1 MATGPIKPSRWPVLS
16 PLLDEL
22 LELPAE
28 AREARLAAIRLRD
41 PALADEL
48 APWASEIDRLDGTVF
63 LDQPALPPP
72 RDMAGQVVGA
82 YELVRELGR
91 GGMGSAWLARRT
103 DGRFEG
109 EVAIKFLA
117 SGLFSA
123 AAGERFAREGSIM
136 ARLAHPHIARL
147 LDAGHLAPAIGP
159 PQPYLVMEY
168 VPGEPID
175 DHCQQ
180 RALPLAARLRL
191 FLDVLDA
198 VAHAHSRLIL
208 HRDLK
213 PANILVTAAGEVKL
227 LDFGIAKLLDA
238 ANPGELT
245 QQAGN
250 AFTPKYAA
258 PEQIQGGD
266 VTTGTDVFALGV
278 LLFQLLSGRMPW
290 EPPAESTPSAWLAV
304 LAREPQR
311 VSAAALEA
319 GGPDARSR
327 ARELRGDL
335 DIIVARALKLQP
347 AERYAS
353 AAALAADLRHH
364 LAHEPIA
371 ARIDSWSYRSARF
384 LRRHRVA
391 VGAGVLSVGALA
403 TSASVAVHEA
413 RQARQQQVQ
422 AEGLIEFMLGDLPA
436 KLKPVGRL
444 DALDAVGDRALA
456 YYAAQAPGSLDAAS
470 LGRRAR
476 ALHLMGEITEQ
487 TGRLDDAARRFAEA
501 AASTAELLAR
511 HPDDAEHVFNHSQS
525 EYWVGFVAR
534 SRGLRA
540 EAERA
545 FLSYQS
551 LAQQLTRIAPDNLD
565 WRIEVAYAGQ
575 NLGILQLESGRAADA
590 LASFER
596 TRQAWQEVVKARPAM
611 ALDLA
616 NTHGWIAK
624 SHEARGD
631 EPAAIAALRAKFEA
645 LDQVPDA
652 ARNRDVQFQVGV
664 AHYDIGVLLLAQ
676 GQAGA
681 ALESVRLARELFTS
695 LVQLE
700 PQNMDWLALLGSTWA
715 SQAEIGFGATEGA
728 VALVELQ
735 RLSARLLAAPQRK
748 LRWWLVLQGRL
759 LTLRARAAAPGATA
773 ELQGWIDEVARVVVQ
788 GQTLDAEQTR
798 IAVAAGL
805 ALGDSR
811 KREGRMADATAAW
824 QLAMARVQPGVQ
836 RADPPALVLAARLAW
851 RQGALQEA
859 RELAEKLGSTTY
871 RHPDVLAMR
880 KELTLAPAPG
890 RL

>member
-1 MATGPIKPSRWPVLS
+1 MANPPLEPRRWSELS

-22 LELPAE
+22 LELPPSE
-28 AREARLAAIRLRD
+28 RPARLAALRQRD

-48 APWASEIDRLDGTVF
+48 APWVGELARLDRSPF
-63 LDQPALPPP
+63 LNEPALPPP
-72 RDMAGQVVGA
+72 PDLAGQVVGA
-82 YELVRELGR
+82 YQLVRELGR

-117 SGLFSA
+117 MGLFSA

-147 LDAGHLAPAIGP
+147 LDAGHLTPAVGP

-175 DHCQQ
+175 AYCQQ
-180 RALPLAARLRL
+180 RALPLEARLQL

-213 PANILVTAAGEVKL
+213 PANILVTANGDVKL

-238 ANPGELT
+238 ASPGELT
-245 QQAGN
+245 QLAGN
-250 AFTPKYAA
+250 AFTPQYAA
-258 PEQIQGGD
+258 PEQMQGGD

-278 LLFQLLSGRMPW
+278 LLYLLLSGCLPW
-290 EPPAESTPSAWLAV
+290 EAPADNTLSAWQAV
-304 LAREPQR
+304 WQREPPR
-311 VSAAALEA
+311 LSDAARSAA
-319 GGPDARSR
+319 GPEVRHR

-335 DIIVARALKLQP
+335 DAIVARALKQQP
-347 AERYAS
+347 ADRYAS
-353 AAALAADLRHH
+353 AAALAADLRRH
-364 LAHEPIA
+364 LAHEPIS
-371 ARIDSWSYRSARF
+371 ARGDSWSYRSARF

-391 VGAGVLSVGALA
+391 VGAGTLVVLALA
-403 TSASVAVHEA
+403 TSASVALYEA

-511 HPDDAEHVFNHSQS
+511 HPNDAEHVFNHAQS

-534 SRGLRA
+534 RRGLRA

-545 FLSYQS
+545 FLSYQA
-551 LAQQLTRIAPDNLD
+551 LARQLARLMPDKLD
-565 WRIEVAYAGQ
+565 GPIEVAYAGH
-575 NLGILQLESGRAADA
+575 NLGVLQLEGGRADDA

-596 TRQAWQEVVKARPAM
+596 TRQAWQAVVPKRPAVAM
-611 ALDLA
+611 DLA
-616 NTHGWIAK
+616 DTLGWIAK
-624 SHEARGD
+624 AHEARND
-631 EPAAIAALRAKFEA
+631 EAAAIAALGAAFAA

-652 ARNRDVQFQVGV
+652 ARDRDVQNLAGVG
-664 AHYDIGVLLLAQ
+664 HYNIGRLRLAQ

-681 ALESVRLARELFTS
+681 ALDSLKVARGLFEGLVRHD
-695 LVQLE
+695 
-700 PQNMDWLALLGSTWA
+700 PQNMDWLAQLASTWA
-715 SQAEIGFGATEGA
+715 SQAEIESGTRAGEA
-728 VALVELQ
+728 ALAELQ
-735 RLSARLLAAPQRK
+735 RLTARLLTAPQRK
-748 LRWWLVLQGRL
+748 LRWWLILQGRL
-759 LTLRARAAAPGATA
+759 LTLRARSEAPGAGG
-773 ELQGWIDEVARVVVQ
+773 ELQAWVDEVARFEAK
-788 GQTLDAEQTR
+788 GQPLDAEPSR
-798 IAVAAGL
+798 IAAAAGL
-805 ALGDSR
+805 ALGDLLQR
-811 KREGRMADATAAW
+811 GGRGADAAAAW
-824 QLAMARVQPGVQ
+824 QLALARLQPGLQ
-836 RADPPALVLAARLAW
+836 RREPQALLLAARLAW
-851 RQGALQEA
+851 RRGNLQEA
-859 RELAEKLGSTTY
+859 REWAEKLGSTPY

-880 KELTLAPAPG
+880 KELSLAAAPG
-890 RL
+890 RS

>member
-1 MATGPIKPSRWPVLS
+1 MSVPPIEPSRWAELS

-22 LELPAE
+22 LELPQAE
-28 AREARLAAIRLRD
+28 RRARLAELRQRD

-48 APWASEIDRLDGTVF
+48 APWVGELARLEHSPF
-63 LDQPALPPP
+63 LREPALPAPA
-72 RDMAGQVVGA
+72 DLAGQVVGA
-82 YELVRELGR
+82 YTLVRELGR

-123 AAGERFAREGSIM
+123 AASERFAREGSIM

-147 LDAGHLAPAIGP
+147 LDAGHLTPAVGP

-175 DHCQQ
+175 AYCQQ
-180 RALPLAARLRL
+180 RALPVEARLRL

-213 PANILVTAAGEVKL
+213 PANILVTVAGEVKL

-238 ANPGELT
+238 ASPGELT

-250 AFTPKYAA
+250 AFTPQYAA
-258 PEQIQGGD
+258 PEQVEGGE

-278 LLFQLLSGRMPW
+278 LLHLLLSDRLPW
-290 EPPAESTPSAWLAV
+290 DAPADNTLSAWQAVWQREPP
-304 LAREPQR
+304 R
-311 VSAAALEA
+311 VSQAALAAGPEA
-319 GGPDARSR
+319 RGR

-335 DIIVARALKLQP
+335 DVIVARALKRLP

-353 AAALAADLRHH
+353 AAALATDLRHH
-364 LAHEPIA
+364 LAHEPIS
-371 ARIDSWSYRSARF
+371 ARSDSWSYRSARF

-391 VGAGVLSVGALA
+391 VGAGVLAAAALS
-403 TSASVAVHEA
+403 TSAGVALYEA
-413 RQARQQQVQ
+413 RQARQQQEQ

-501 AASTAELLAR
+501 AASTGELLAR
-511 HPDDAEHVFNHSQS
+511 HPNDAEHVFNHAQS

-534 SRGLRA
+534 RRGLPA

-545 FLSYQS
+545 FLSYQA
-551 LAQQLTRIAPDNLD
+551 LAQQLARLTPDKLD
-565 WRIEVAYAGQ
+565 GHIEVAYAGH
-575 NLGILQLESGRAADA
+575 NLGVLQLEGGRPDDA

-596 TRQAWQEVVKARPAM
+596 TRQAWQAVVPKRPAM

-616 NTHGWIAK
+616 DTLGWIAK
-624 SHEARGD
+624 AHEARND
-631 EPAAIAALRAKFEA
+631 ASAAIAALGAAFAA

-652 ARNRDVQFQVGV
+652 ARDRDVQRLAGVG
-664 AHYDIGVLLLAQ
+664 HYDFGRLLLAQ
-676 GQAGA
+676 GQAEA
-681 ALESVRLARELFTS
+681 ALESLKVARGLFEGQVRHD
-695 LVQLE
+695 
-700 PQNMDWLALLGSTWA
+700 PQNMDWLAQLAATWA
-715 SQAEIGFGATEGA
+715 SQAEIESGTRAGEA
-728 VALVELQ
+728 ALAELQ
-735 RLSARLLAAPQRK
+735 RLTARLLSAPQRK
-748 LRWWLVLQGRL
+748 LRWWLILQGRL
-759 LTLRARAAAPGATA
+759 LTLRARAAAPGASA
-773 ELQGWIDEVARVVVQ
+773 ELQAWADEVARFEAK
-788 GQTLDAEQTR
+788 GQPLDAEQSR
-798 IAVAAGL
+798 IAAAAGL
-805 ALGDSR
+805 ALGDLR
-811 KREGRMADATAAW
+811 QREGRGPEAVAAW
-824 QLAMARVQPGVQ
+824 QLAMVRLQPGLQ
-836 RADPPALVLAARLAW
+836 RREPQALLLAARLAW
-851 RQGALQEA
+851 RRGNLQEA
-859 RELAEKLGSTTY
+859 REWAEKLASTTY

-880 KELTLAPAPG
+880 KELSLAAAPG
-890 RL
+890 RS